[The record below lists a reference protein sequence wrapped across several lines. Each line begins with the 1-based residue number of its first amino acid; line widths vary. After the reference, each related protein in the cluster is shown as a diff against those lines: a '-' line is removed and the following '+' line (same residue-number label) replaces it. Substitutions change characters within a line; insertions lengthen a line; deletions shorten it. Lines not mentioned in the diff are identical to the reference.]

1 MQAKWYITL
10 YPKANG
16 WYNGANIPG
25 KKIEPLNYT
34 GGTYC
39 PGRNLCLRQVSIM
52 SNTTRYGALPQ
63 ALERQFGEQL
73 PRMECIE
80 GERLT

>member
-1 MQAKWYITL
+1 MRAKWFITL

-34 GGTYC
+34 GGMVTYLKHLNNSLDNNYH
-39 PGRNLCLRQVSIM
+39 GWNIAKVD
-52 SNTTRYGALPQ
+52 A
-63 ALERQFGEQL
+63 
-73 PRMECIE
+73 
-80 GERLT
+80 